1 MRARVCLCVRACVCV
16 GGGRGGGINIYF
28 FTVTCWNKMDLVLFC
43 RSLPESLLREDDV
56 SYILFQKDLTTINQK
71 FLSQLMI
78 SHKRRFEG

>member
-1 MRARVCLCVRACVCV
+1 MQASFLLDVVINARARVC
-16 GGGRGGGINIYF
+16 GINIYF

-56 SYILFQKDLTTINQK
+56 SYILFQKDLTIINHK